1 MMKIDDLMVIASNP
15 KKLKPVGKGWFSK
28 VYEHPTDPQ
37 SVIIHSNDLM
47 KDCLNMYNNCYKKS
61 IHVPRIEHLTENDDL
76 GFTVY
81 VSQRYNKLTKRDYP
95 KAYTDFKKIVEVFD
109 IFGGSVRKSLDKNN
123 NFETLENHENSTL
136 LYDFVELAE
145 LSLNYSEHVK
155 LDLKKSNFM
164 VDDSGNLI
172 FNDIFH
178 LPKQYDNKDLKSW

>member
-1 MMKIDDLMVIASNP
+1 MKIDDLIVIASDT
-15 KKLKPVGKGWFSK
+15 KKLKLIGKGCFSK
-28 VYEHPTDPQ
+28 VYEHPTDPK

-61 IHVPRIEHLTENDDL
+61 IHIPRIEYLTENDNI

-81 VSQRYNKLTKRDYP
+81 VSQKYNKLTKRDYQ
-95 KAYTDFKKIVEVFD
+95 KAYADFKKIVEVFG
-109 IFGGSVRKSLDKNN
+109 IFGSVRKSLYKNN
-123 NFETLENHENSTL
+123 NFETLENHDNSTL
-136 LYDFVELAE
+136 IYDFVELAE

-164 VDDSGNLI
+164 VDDAGNLI

-178 LPKQYDNKDLKSW
+178 LPKQYDNKDIKSW